1 MVFMVVGVPCCAGTE
16 SINELK
22 DTVRRL
28 ASIDPE
34 IPVTLIEYQLAFR
47 LRDWPFVSKKGMERI
62 RQIFA
67 SAGLRKSSDREGPIS
82 PGRLIPLILDQVLKN
97 SKMKQR

>member
-1 MVFMVVGVPCCAGTE
+1 MKIASDKA

-22 DTVRRL
+22 NMVRRL

-34 IPVTLIEYQLAFR
+34 IRVTLIEYQLAFR
-47 LRDWPFVSKKGMERI
+47 LRDWPFVGRKGMERI

-67 SAGLRKSSDREGPIS
+67 SAGLIKS
-82 PGRLIPLILDQVLKN
+82 
-97 SKMKQR
+97 